1 MFCQKLP
8 IRTAYHTFLESKHP
22 EVTKNLYYVLST
34 CRSQSVIFRLQLMDF
49 YYFFRFQRGE
59 GQLKGRTVIGGFV
72 VFELVVALRITK
84 LHTHYITFSGIWNF
98 LLRWTLI
105 CKILL
110 FVKWKTHRFVF
121 YLSCRT
127 ITVISKILLFLWNSQ
142 GDFAIN
148 SCINWWKSLAFT
160 WTKTSM
166 KNASTKANLFTHRFS
181 WLERLLKISWRYR
194 PLLNV

>member
-34 CRSQSVIFRLQLMDF
+34 CRSQSVIFRIQLMDF

-59 GQLKGRTVIGGFV
+59 GQLKGRTVIGEFV
-72 VFELVVALRITK
+72 VFELVVVLRITK

-105 CKILL
+105 CKYYFLSSEKHIDLCFTSPVELL
-110 FVKWKTHRFVF
+110 L
-121 YLSCRT
+121 LSLKFCFFCE
-127 ITVISKILLFLWNSQ
+127 TVRGISQ
-142 GDFAIN
+142 
-148 SCINWWKSLAFT
+148 
-160 WTKTSM
+160 
-166 KNASTKANLFTHRFS
+166 
-181 WLERLLKISWRYR
+181 
-194 PLLNV
+194 